1 MPSDVY
7 FNLKS
12 DKQTKIINS
21 AIIEFTSFPFDE
33 VQVKRIVE
41 AAGIARGSFYQY
53 FEDIADLFKYIL
65 TYIRSEI
72 ISGTFENSSFNTSKD
87 LIENIRFYFEM
98 TAINPISEAIMSNEQ
113 KLLNQIRKSQ
123 KAIEIFID
131 QFGNLSQ
138 ITHQLLNN
146 YIKQNSEQERIFI
159 LDLVEIIIPALKITL
174 EKLLNE
180 RITRTEAINEMN
192 RKLDIISSGCKK

>member
-1 MPSDVY
+1 MPSDVF

-180 RITRTEAINEMN
+180 KVTKTEAINEMN
-192 RKLDIISSGCKK
+192 RKLDIISSGFKK